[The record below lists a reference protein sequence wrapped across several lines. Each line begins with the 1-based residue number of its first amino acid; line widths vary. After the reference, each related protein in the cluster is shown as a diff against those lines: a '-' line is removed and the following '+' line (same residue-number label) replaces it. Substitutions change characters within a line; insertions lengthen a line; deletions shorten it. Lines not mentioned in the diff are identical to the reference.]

1 MTSFDDYQSAAVSTA
16 LYPSSGEGTF
26 EGLCYLIPGLAAEA
40 GEVAGKFAK
49 AVRDDG
55 LGYTLGFTDERE
67 DQLVSELGDVL
78 WFLAVIADELGYRL
92 EDIADMNV
100 EKLAARKAKGTIQG
114 SGDKR

>member
-1 MTSFDDYQSAAVSTA
+1 MTTFDEYQTQAVSMA
-16 LYPSSGEGTF
+16 IYPSAGEGTF

-55 LGYTLGFTDERE
+55 MGYTLGFTDDRE
-67 DQLVSELGDVL
+67 DQIVSEVGDVL

-92 EDIADMNV
+92 EEIAEMNV
-100 EKLAARKAKGTIQG
+100 EKLAARKAKGTISG
-114 SGDKR
+114 SGDNR